1 MLAQKQIILKTMKRI
16 KKKKLVGSSII
27 LCLIAFIIPFFLR
40 ECNDSLLTV
49 ISVSFSA
56 VGTVATLIA
65 LLIAIFLYERF
76 GLESRFINNQT
87 DKVLELV
94 DLLKGKYIMCETNN
108 GKYLLGTNRGKI
120 KTIKEF
126 PKFNDF
132 DKNKLILI
140 SDEDY
145 KKAWSKI
152 LVVKRNYWLPQKIKK
167 KLSFLELIALTNVEN
182 AQDEK
187 YVRLDF
193 GIETDKTWS
202 GTIPE
207 MTFEE
212 FITQLD
218 NLVKSIEKWL
228 KQHSDIIIDFKL
240 EEPEKYPSDIEK

>member
-1 MLAQKQIILKTMKRI
+1 MKRI
-16 KKKKLVGSSII
+16 KKKRLVGSSII
-27 LCLIAFIIPFFLR
+27 LCLVAFIIPFFMR

-49 ISVSFSA
+49 ISVSFTA
-56 VGTVATLIA
+56 VGTVATLIT

-94 DLLKGKYIMCETNN
+94 DLLKGKYLMCETNN

-120 KTIKEF
+120 KSIKELS
-126 PKFNDF
+126 KFNDY
-132 DKNKLILI
+132 DKTKLILI
-140 SDEDY
+140 SDDDY

-152 LVVKRNYWLPQKIKK
+152 LMVKRNYWLPQKIKK
-167 KLSFLELIALTNVEN
+167 KLSFLELIAVNEIEN
-182 AQDEK
+182 PLDEK

-193 GIETDKTWS
+193 GIETDKTWLV
-202 GTIPE
+202 TIPE

-212 FITQLD
+212 FINHLD
-218 NLVKSIEKWL
+218 NLVKYIEKWL

-240 EEPEKYPSDIEK
+240 EEPEKYPSDTEN